1 MYECV
6 FCTVQYLL
14 VVVMY
19 LEFLCNVGVV
29 YFLFVYV
36 LSMCGAKDIEVFY
49 MTPNI
54 LVSCVCDMIVLF
66 NIAFGLC

>member
-36 LSMCGAKDIEVFY
+36 LAGDLLGSYRGCQCCLLLMLEIVY
-49 MTPNI
+49 P
-54 LVSCVCDMIVLF
+54 SCLSVV
-66 NIAFGLC
+66 